1 MTNKPISAS
10 EEFSII
16 EEMDKYFADF
26 KVPARIPRSAV
37 SFLLKKHYGFRLP
50 DYCSVYLNTDKDK
63 EYGTFMLYI
72 DSGRFG
78 RVQTRKMVN
87 STYFRYMSILEDD
100 YNESFVYLVFVVKAA
115 FKREYNALRG
125 QHEFS

>member
-1 MTNKPISAS
+1 MTNKPINPV
-10 EEFSII
+10 EEFAPLEEIAKLSI
-16 EEMDKYFADF
+16 DF
-26 KVPARIPRSAV
+26 KMPCLVPRSDI

-50 DYCSVYLNTDKDK
+50 DYCSIYINSDKDK

-78 RVQTRKMVN
+78 RVKIRQMIN
-87 STYFRYMSILEDD
+87 SPYFKYMSIFEEDD
-100 YNESFVYLVFVVKAA
+100 YLVYMVFVIKVA

-125 QHEFS
+125 QHEFA